1 LEGDKK
7 MGWARWIVGL
17 VSLLLALMSGEG
29 SAADETPVQPLPRT
43 FEGVWLGIRAEQ
55 LARLQPGISPRLMPG
70 RHGYVLVAPSS
81 DPRIQRLEYRFHNG
95 SLYELRI
102 LYNPERLPGG
112 KAALLRRLKELY
124 GRPAVDGLEE
134 YDPGPLTL
142 SQKRTVWEDDA
153 TRVSAI
159 ERRKLVEAEY
169 RTEVLLVVADRELER
184 QHLEAVEEERRRGE
198 EDIPIPMPD
207 RVQRLEP
214 RTGRGGRGVAL

>member
-1 LEGDKK
+1 MKRV
-7 MGWARWIVGL
+7 GWVRWRVGL

-29 SAADETPVQPLPRT
+29 SVAAETTIQPLPRT
-43 FEGVWLGIRAEQ
+43 FDGVRLGIRAEQ
-55 LARLQPGISPRLMPG
+55 LARLQPGISPRPTPG
-70 RHGYVLVAPSS
+70 RHGHVLVAPSS
-81 DPRIQRLEYRFHNG
+81 DPRIQRLEYRFHTG

-134 YDPGPLTL
+134 YDTGPLTL

-153 TRVSAI
+153 TRVSVI

-184 QHLEAVEEERRRGE
+184 QHLEAVEEERRRRE
-198 EDIPIPMPD
+198 ENIPIPMPD

-214 RTGRGGRGVAL
+214 RTGRGAAL